1 MKTSESTKEIAK
13 KMALFRKNMLKN
25 QPSKEGK
32 SHYGN
37 YVTLESLT
45 AAIDGSLPDGLGYTQ
60 DVTSVENGVSV
71 STMVVD
77 ASGEFITY
85 GPLLMPVQRQDAQ
98 AFGSAETY
106 ARRYSLSAAFGVSAT
121 PDDDGEQAA
130 NNAPK
135 QGWNKR
141 PQQSQNTNSKPQ
153 TSKPSKP
160 VQTNAGKLKTI
171 GLLLATIAKLKN
183 TTVEKLAPVFQEK
196 MHVNFE
202 HLTDKQSDEV
212 IMVLTRQQNKIKAE
226 QKPAPDVDELTEA
239 LDEASAQNLK
249 DAEAEP
255 AGAK

>member
-32 SHYGN
+32 SHYGS

-77 ASGEFITY
+77 ASGEFIIY

-121 PDDDGEQAA
+121 PDDDGEKAA

-135 QGWNKR
+135 QGWNKKT
-141 PQQSQNTNSKPQ
+141 QASQSAKNKPQ
-153 TSKPSKP
+153 TSKPDKP

-183 TTVEKLAPVFQEK
+183 TTVEKLTPVFQEK

-202 HLTDKQSDEV
+202 HLTDEQSDKV
-212 IMVLTRQQNKIKAE
+212 IMVLTRQQKKIEAE
-226 QKPAPDVDELTEA
+226 QQQTEEDPITKA
-239 LDEASAQNLK
+239 LDEASDQNLK

>member
-25 QPSKEGK
+25 QPSKDGT
-32 SHYGN
+32 SHYGS

-85 GPLLMPVQRQDAQ
+85 GPLLMPVQRNDAQ

-121 PDDDGEQAA
+121 PDDDGEKAA
-130 NNAPK
+130 KSAPK
-135 QGWNKR
+135 SGWNKK
-141 PQQSQNTNSKPQ
+141 PQQPQQPNNKPQ
-153 TSKPSKP
+153 TNKANKP

-183 TTVEKLAPVFQEK
+183 TSVEKLTPVFQQSMK
-196 MHVNFE
+196 VNFE

-212 IMVLTRQQNKIKAE
+212 IMMLTRQQKKIEA
-226 QKPAPDVDELTEA
+226 QQQQPDTDEITKA